1 MARWYLTSS
10 MTAHLAAQAACERAE
25 LRSSGKIEGAGFFL
39 QSYFKRTTPVQNLW
53 SGDDGDWVCSAG
65 TLLCKADPG
74 VESLRNCYAA
84 FVSGGMHAVQ
94 VSALGH
100 FALAV
105 KRGAEITI
113 FTDPN
118 GSHTLYYLQDHAF
131 WFASNSLHL
140 CASVMSERRIDQ
152 TLLLINALQT
162 SAPGEDTFYCGI
174 KRLFGVQELKVSL
187 PGGSCSLLCRQ
198 TSPSSEE
205 WNLPTIQL
213 AVERYVEEVQQ
224 VFRVLKRMGR
234 IGVLCTGG
242 LDSRT
247 VLAGLLNQCADLELF
262 YGWGNSKMTDYHSV
276 DRDISRLIAEKNGLA
291 FYQMDWSGTQP
302 YDEATL
308 ESLFHTYGFRYE
320 VFGASN
326 AFIKSFS
333 DRPESLPNLFV
344 GGYCPAFT
352 NAKPWELTEPSFM
365 FDRLLD
371 DCLKFHKGA
380 IAESHAIRGKRH
392 YRELYASQVR
402 SAFAIAGVEY
412 PESGASLEVYVR
424 AKLLL
429 YIRAESRFLNL
440 LNEFCPYIA
449 PFLLKQLYDPL
460 LSVPMR
466 FRTHDEFQIR
476 LIDALAPRLLDLPLY
491 SGWGEARIDRGT
503 FRLIR
508 EEEKRRPPTVLHRI
522 AHMAPGAITNPL
534 RGAVRRTRLA
544 FHQGGTPEALRDAR
558 IRDAYSRQVM
568 SDSLGRAWFTSTE
581 ELSVKELSRIRH
593 YMAGVRTLGYLS

>member
-1 MARWYLTSS
+1 
-10 MTAHLAAQAACERAE
+10 MTAHLTAQSACERAG
-25 LRSSGKIEGAGFFL
+25 LRSSGKIEGPGFFL
-39 QSYFKRTTPVQNLW
+39 QSYFKRTTPIQNLW
-53 SGDDGDWVCSAG
+53 SGEDGDWVCSAG
-65 TLLCKADPG
+65 TVLCRADPG
-74 VESLRNCYAA
+74 TESLRNCYAA

-94 VSALGH
+94 ACGLGH

-118 GSHTLYYLQDHAF
+118 GSHTLYYLQDGAF
-131 WFASNSLHL
+131 WFVSNSLHL
-140 CASVMSERRIDQ
+140 CASVASERKIDQ

-162 SAPGEDTFYCGI
+162 SVPGEDTFYRGI
-174 KRLFGVQELKVSL
+174 KRLFGMQKLKVSL
-187 PGGSCSLLCRQ
+187 PNGSCSLLSRQ
-198 TSPSSEE
+198 TSPSSDE

-213 AVERYVEEVQQ
+213 AVEKYVEEVQSA
-224 VFRVLKRMGR
+224 FCVLKRMGR

-247 VLAGLLNQCADLELF
+247 VLAGLLNQSADVELF
-262 YGWGNSKMTDYHSV
+262 YGWGNSKMTDYYPA

-291 FYQMDWSGTQP
+291 FSQMDWSGTQP

-308 ESLFHTYGFRYE
+308 ENLFQTHGFRYE
-320 VFGASN
+320 IFGASN
-326 AFIKSFS
+326 AFIRNFS

-352 NAKPWELTEPSFM
+352 NAKPWELTELSFT

-371 DCLKFHKGA
+371 DCLKFQKGT

-392 YRELYASQVR
+392 YRDLYASQVR
-402 SAFAIAGVEY
+402 SAFAIAGIEY

-424 AKLLL
+424 AKLFL
-429 YIRAESRFLNL
+429 YIRAESRFLNF

-476 LIDALAPRLLDLPLY
+476 VIDALAPKLLDLPLY
-491 SGWGEARIDRGT
+491 SGWSEARVDRET

-508 EEEKRRPPTVLHRI
+508 KEDERRPPTVLHSI
-522 AHMAPGAITNPL
+522 AQMAPSAITNPL
-534 RGAVRRTRLA
+534 RGAARRARLA
-544 FHQGGTPEALRDAR
+544 FRQGGPPAALRDTR

-568 SDSLGRAWFTSTE
+568 NDSLGKAWFTSTE

-593 YMAGVRTLGYLS
+593 YIAGVRTLGYLS